1 MASKQTNE
9 YKTAYNK
16 TAYDRIQ
23 LYIPK
28 GERDEIRKQADRLGE
43 SLNAFI
49 YRAIVERMQKSAAKQ
64 SPAPEGESTEGENT
78 EGDSTKDNPPPTSP
92 EL

>member
-28 GERDEIRKQADRLGE
+28 GERDEIRKQADQLGE

-49 YRAIVERMQKSAAKQ
+49 YRAIVERMQKSTVKQ
-64 SPAPEGESTEGENT
+64 APAPER
-78 EGDSTKDNPPPTSP
+78 DSVKGNPPPTSP